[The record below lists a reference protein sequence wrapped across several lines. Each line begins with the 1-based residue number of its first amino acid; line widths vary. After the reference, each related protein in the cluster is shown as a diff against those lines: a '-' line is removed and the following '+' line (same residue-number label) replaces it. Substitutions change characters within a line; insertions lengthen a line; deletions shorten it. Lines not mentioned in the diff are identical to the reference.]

1 MKKSCLVAVIA
12 VLAAVAG
19 ALAAVALYL
28 NRREKELDEY
38 ERLLF
43 GEDDAETVEP
53 EEAAAEDET
62 KVLDTFRDAIRENA
76 VVVIDGRLSVR
87 EDEAS
92 KLLADSI
99 VPIDS
104 YDPTRPQNG
113 RPDPVKAAAKRLYAA
128 QPNVSKALKNLEE
141 AQENF
146 PRSANPPHY
155 TTAGIN
161 SPIEAESQT

>member
-53 EEAAAEDET
+53 EEATAEDET
-62 KVLDTFRDAIRENA
+62 
-76 VVVIDGRLSVR
+76 
-87 EDEAS
+87 
-92 KLLADSI
+92 
-99 VPIDS
+99 
-104 YDPTRPQNG
+104 
-113 RPDPVKAAAKRLYAA
+113 
-128 QPNVSKALKNLEE
+128 
-141 AQENF
+141 
-146 PRSANPPHY
+146 
-155 TTAGIN
+155 
-161 SPIEAESQT
+161 EAE

>member
-19 ALAAVALYL
+19 ALAVALYL

-62 KVLDTFRDAIRENA
+62 
-76 VVVIDGRLSVR
+76 
-87 EDEAS
+87 
-92 KLLADSI
+92 
-99 VPIDS
+99 
-104 YDPTRPQNG
+104 
-113 RPDPVKAAAKRLYAA
+113 
-128 QPNVSKALKNLEE
+128 
-141 AQENF
+141 
-146 PRSANPPHY
+146 
-155 TTAGIN
+155 
-161 SPIEAESQT
+161 EAE